1 MLNSEKLVKLVIG
14 AAQFGS
20 NYGITNKSQISNQD
34 INAIIKLAKKK
45 HINYIDTSPDYPG
58 SQKILGSC
66 NIKKFNIITK
76 LPIFKN
82 NKTISLKNVVALL
95 EDSKKELKKKNFE
108 ALLLRTPTK
117 LINSNLDWKKLI
129 KLKEKQSI
137 SKLGYTI
144 YNPDELKLIYKKYKP
159 DVIQLPFNIFDRRF
173 DETGWLDR
181 LSNDGIEIHVRSVFL
196 QGLLLLDPKSFPNKL
211 EAKKDIFILYNNWL
225 KDNNYSKLQSCL
237 SLPLTDN
244 RISKVLVGLNSFSH
258 FKEIIST
265 SVKEINYPKWMSKI
279 DASIIN
285 PQSWK

>member
-1 MLNSEKLVKLVIG
+1 M
-14 AAQFGS
+14 
-20 NYGITNKSQISNQD
+20 
-34 INAIIKLAKKK
+34 
-45 HINYIDTSPDYPG
+45 
-58 SQKILGSC
+58 
-66 NIKKFNIITK
+66 
-76 LPIFKN
+76 
-82 NKTISLKNVVALL
+82 
-95 EDSKKELKKKNFE
+95 
-108 ALLLRTPTK
+108 
-117 LINSNLDWKKLI
+117 
-129 KLKEKQSI
+129 
-137 SKLGYTI
+137 
-144 YNPDELKLIYKKYKP
+144 
-159 DVIQLPFNIFDRRF
+159 
-173 DETGWLDR
+173 
-181 LSNDGIEIHVRSVFL
+181 

>member
-1 MLNSEKLVKLVIG
+1 M
-14 AAQFGS
+14 
-20 NYGITNKSQISNQD
+20 
-34 INAIIKLAKKK
+34 
-45 HINYIDTSPDYPG
+45 
-58 SQKILGSC
+58 
-66 NIKKFNIITK
+66 
-76 LPIFKN
+76 
-82 NKTISLKNVVALL
+82 
-95 EDSKKELKKKNFE
+95 
-108 ALLLRTPTK
+108 RTPTK

-159 DVIQLPFNIFDRRF
+159 DVIQLPYNIFDRRLE
-173 DETGWLDR
+173 ETGWLDR
-181 LSNDGIEIHVRSVFL
+181 LTNDWIEINVRSVFL

-258 FKEIIST
+258 FKEIINT

>member
-1 MLNSEKLVKLVIG
+1 M
-14 AAQFGS
+14 
-20 NYGITNKSQISNQD
+20 
-34 INAIIKLAKKK
+34 
-45 HINYIDTSPDYPG
+45 
-58 SQKILGSC
+58 
-66 NIKKFNIITK
+66 
-76 LPIFKN
+76 PIFKN
-82 NKTISLKNVVALL
+82 NKTISFKNVVALL
-95 EDSKKELKKKNFE
+95 EDSKKELKKNFE

-117 LINSNLDWKKLI
+117 LINSKLDWKKLI

>member
-82 NKTISLKNVVALL
+82 NKTISFKNVVALL
-95 EDSKKELKKKNFE
+95 EDSKKDLKKKNFE

-117 LINSNLDWKKLI
+117 LINSKLDWKKLI

-258 FKEIIST
+258 FKEIINT

-285 PQSWK
+285 PQS